1 MVMIDST
8 AELMAAL
15 NKAKGG
21 EVLTLAPGTYPGVT
35 IRGMHKAPAVV
46 ITGKGAVLP
55 GLKVDKS
62 SGLVF
67 RRLEFAVPSPGQ
79 FAYLVSSSNNIT
91 FDGLSVHGP
100 LGGSP
105 QGKASGISI
114 LKSSNIKVLNSEF
127 QQLRRG
133 VGVGSSQDVVIS
145 GNSFHDLQTDG
156 IMAAQVTNI
165 QIVKNN
171 FFSFFPIKGDHPD
184 AIQFLTAGTS
194 QASRDI
200 LISDNTALRG
210 NGSAMQ
216 GVFMRDEKQMYPYE
230 NVRILNN
237 LLIGTGYN
245 GIAITGGRGIE
256 ISGNEL
262 LSYEGKT
269 NLNWVL
275 VRQANGV
282 VVQNNKAL
290 KIGYENVTGLKESGN
305 KTNKPVRD
313 GGAAVLAARNKA
325 APP

>member
-1 MVMIDST
+1 MGMIAST
-8 AELMAAL
+8 AELLIAL
-15 NKAKGG
+15 DKAKGG
-21 EVLTLAPGTYPGVT
+21 EVLTLAPGTYSGVT
-35 IRGMHKAPAVV
+35 IRDAHKTPAVV

-62 SGLVF
+62 SGLIF
-67 RRLEFAVPSPGQ
+67 RKLEFSVPSPGQ
-79 FAYLVSSSNNIT
+79 FAYLVSNSNNIT
-91 FDGLSVHGP
+91 FDGLSVHGA
-100 LGGSP
+100 LDGNP

-133 VGVGSSQDVVIS
+133 VGVGSSQDIVIS
-145 GNSFHDLQTDG
+145 GNNFHDLQTDG

-165 QIVKNN
+165 QILKNN
-171 FFSFFPIKGDHPD
+171 FSSFFPVKGDHPD

-200 LISDNTALRG
+200 LIADNTASRG
-210 NGSAMQ
+210 NGSGVQ
-216 GVFMRDEKQMYPYE
+216 GVFMRDEKKMYPFE

-245 GIAITGGRGIE
+245 GIAIAGGKNIE

-275 VRQANGV
+275 VRRADGV

-290 KIGYENVTGLKESGN
+290 KFGYENVTGLKEAGN

-313 GGAAVLAARNKA
+313 GGAAVLAARKKLQ
-325 APP
+325 P